1 MNEPT
6 VHRTEVVVVGGGQ
19 AGLATSWHLVRDGV
33 DHVVF
38 EAHTLSHEWADTRWD
53 NFTLVT
59 PNWHCRLPGYEYDGP
74 DPDGFM
80 TRDEVVAWLGGYA
93 ETFGPPLREHHA
105 VTDLVP
111 AVGGGYVLTVATPTG
126 TRTWHAQ
133 QVVVAT
139 GGYHLPITPPWA
151 AALDP
156 SITQLQAG
164 DYRNAAQLP
173 DGAVLVVGSGQ
184 SGTQIAEDLHLEG
197 RQVHLALGDAPRVAR
212 TYRGRDTM
220 TWLADMGL
228 YETPVASY
236 PGGLAAR
243 EKTNHY
249 VTGRDG
255 GGFLLAATGP
265 GGEETWEA
273 DHVVIAT
280 GGYHV
285 PIVPS
290 WAPALDP
297 SITQLHSADYRNA
310 AQLPEGGVLVV
321 GSGQSGAQIA
331 EDLHLEG
338 RTVHLALGDA
348 PRVARFHRGRDCMTW
363 LAEMGLYD
371 TGVAQYPGGLAAR
384 EKSNHYV
391 TGRDGGRDIDLRAF
405 AAEGMRLYGMLEGG
419 AGTELTFLPTMTAAL
434 DGADDVDRSICRDI
448 DRYIDAQGIEAPP
461 AAPYTA
467 VWEPD
472 TDPTSLDL
480 AAAGISTVIWAIG
493 YRPDYRWVGAG
504 VFDGTGRPTHSR
516 GVTAL
521 PGLYFLGLPWLHT
534 WGSGRFLGI
543 AADAE
548 HVTGVIT
555 GRKGGART
563 EPAADLARRRSPG
576 EIASD
581 VALAG

>member
-1 MNEPT
+1 MTEPT
-6 VHRTEVVVVGGGQ
+6 IHRTDVVVVGGGQ

-33 DHVVF
+33 DHVVL
-38 EAHTLSHEWADTRWD
+38 EAHTLGHEWADTRWD

-80 TRDEVVAWLGGYA
+80 TRDEVVAWLAGYA
-93 ETFGPPLREHHA
+93 PTFGPPVREHTR
-105 VTDLVP
+105 VTS
-111 AVGGGYVLTVATPTG
+111 LTE
-126 TRTWHAQ
+126 R
-133 QVVVAT
+133 
-139 GGYHLPITPPWA
+139 
-151 AALDP
+151 
-156 SITQLQAG
+156 
-164 DYRNAAQLP
+164 
-173 DGAVLVVGSGQ
+173 
-184 SGTQIAEDLHLEG
+184 AE
-197 RQVHLALGDAPRVAR
+197 
-212 TYRGRDTM
+212 
-220 TWLADMGL
+220 
-228 YETPVASY
+228 
-236 PGGLAAR
+236 
-243 EKTNHY
+243 
-249 VTGRDG
+249 
-255 GGFLLAATGP
+255 GGFRVEATGP
-265 GGEETWEA
+265 DGPEVWEA
-273 DHVVIAT
+273 GSVVVAT

-297 SITQLHSADYRNA
+297 TITQLHSADYRNA

-338 RTVHLALGDA
+338 RAVHLALGDA

-384 EKSNHYV
+384 EKTNHYV

-419 AGTELTFLPTMTAAL
+419 AGTALTFLPTLTAAL
-434 DGADDVDRSICRDI
+434 DGADDVYRSICRDI
-448 DRYIDAQGIEAPP
+448 DRHIDAQGIELPP
-461 AAPYTA
+461 AAPYAA

-472 TDPTSLDL
+472 ADPTSLDL

-504 VFDGTGRPTHSR
+504 VFDGSGRPTHSR

-555 GRKGGART
+555 GRSGGTRT
-563 EPAADLARRRSPG
+563 EPAAELARRRSPG